1 VRKTTARVMNPLA
14 QRIKK
19 GDIIL
24 VNKPAGWSSY
34 KVVDKVKRWFKV
46 KKAGHGGTL
55 DPFATGLLIVATGKK
70 TKELSKIS
78 QLDKEYEGIMEL
90 GAITLSFD
98 PETEIVERRPLDGI
112 TEEKIKDAVKYFIG
126 EIEQVPPMYSAL
138 KHKGKPLYELARKGI
153 IIERKPRKVNIYD
166 FQILDIKLPQVYFR
180 VRCSKGT
187 YIRSL
192 VHDFG
197 EKLGC
202 GAYLKSL
209 VRTRIGNFKL
219 DDALTIEELK
229 KIATESGSSKEH
241 TEDQ

>member
-1 VRKTTARVMNPLA
+1 MDSLA

-24 VNKPAGWSSY
+24 INKPAGWSSY

-70 TKELSKIS
+70 TKELSQIS
-78 QLDKEYEGIMEL
+78 QLDKEYEGVMEL
-90 GAITLSFD
+90 GAITPSFD
-98 PETEIVERRPLDGI
+98 PETEIVERRSLDGI
-112 TEEKIKDAVKYFIG
+112 TEEKIKDTAKYFIG
-126 EIEQVPPMYSAL
+126 EIEQIPPMYSAV

-153 IIERKPRKVNIYD
+153 MVERKPRKVKIYD
-166 FQILDIKLPQVYFR
+166 FQILDVKLPQVYFR
-180 VRCSKGT
+180 VKCSKGT

-209 VRTRIGNFKL
+209 VRTRIGDFKL
-219 DDALTIEELK
+219 DDAFTVEELK
-229 KIATESGSSKEH
+229 KISIEGGGHKEH
-241 TEDQ
+241 TENQ